1 MKIAVMGAG
10 AVGCYFGGLLA
21 RAGQD
26 VTLIG
31 RAAHV
36 DAIARNGLWVES
48 AAWQQHVGLQ
58 AHTEPAFV
66 RGAQIV
72 LCCVKSA
79 DTEAVA
85 QAMAAFLAP
94 DACVV
99 SLQNG
104 VDNAQRLAA
113 LLPQQVVPAAVY
125 VACEMAGPGHVRHH
139 GRGELVIGPSPQSPA
154 LQAAFAAAGV
164 AVQISDR
171 VMDALWTKLTINCAY
186 NALSALADLPYGV
199 LAAGEGVQ
207 AVMRDV
213 VQECQAVARASGFE
227 LVGDPWDAVQ
237 QIARSMAGQ
246 RSSTAQ
252 DLARGRP
259 TEIDHLN
266 GHIVREGERLGIA
279 TPVNRVLWSLVK
291 LKEARR

>member
-36 DAIARNGLWVES
+36 DAIARNGLWVET
-48 AAWQQHVGLQ
+48 ATWQQQVPLQ

-66 RGAQIV
+66 RGAQLV

-85 QAMAAFLAP
+85 QVMAPFLAP
-94 DACVV
+94 DAFVV

-104 VDNAQRLAA
+104 VDNAHRLAA

-139 GRGELVIGPSPQSPA
+139 GRGELVIGPSPQSAA

-164 AVQISDR
+164 AVQISER

-207 AVMRDV
+207 PVMRDV
-213 VQECQAVARASGFE
+213 VQECQAVARASGVE
-227 LVGDPWDAVQ
+227 LVGDPWDDVQ

-291 LKEARR
+291 LREARH